1 MINAREPT
9 ARQVG
14 GDDAITTRIGAVA
27 LSLGI
32 VVLVLAEIFRPFME
46 DPMDN
51 PAVFM
56 EYAHSNI
63 WTADHLAE
71 YFGFLLLLGG
81 LVALYHWVSAKPGAG
96 AGIAPFALAAVVT
109 TAASYTVLQAVDSI
123 TLKRAVDVW
132 ASAPDA
138 QKTAIFTAAET
149 VQWTEIGMNSFSN
162 LLTGL
167 TLLLYGLA
175 IALGRVFPR
184 WVGWVAVVSG
194 AAFMFHGAVV
204 VTYEGFV
211 PSIIKL
217 VGILLLAVW
226 GLIMAVLMWCNGG
239 RQPTARP
246 ESAPQK

>member
-1 MINAREPT
+1 
-9 ARQVG
+9 
-14 GDDAITTRIGAVA
+14 
-27 LSLGI
+27 
-32 VVLVLAEIFRPFME
+32 
-46 DPMDN
+46 
-51 PAVFM
+51 
-56 EYAHSNI
+56 
-63 WTADHLAE
+63 
-71 YFGFLLLLGG
+71 
-81 LVALYHWVSAKPGAG
+81 
-96 AGIAPFALAAVVT
+96 
-109 TAASYTVLQAVDSI
+109 
-123 TLKRAVDVW
+123 
-132 ASAPDA
+132 
-138 QKTAIFTAAET
+138 

-217 VGILLLAVW
+217 VGILLLAVG